1 MPPRNNGVKQLHR
14 LHLQLKEVQD
24 QLDRGP
30 RQLKARQ
37 QIAIQKQETLEAAKQ
52 ANKAAKMAVDQKNL
66 QLKSCETKL
75 SDHKGKLN
83 SASSNREYD
92 ALRKE
97 IDADTMAMSVLEDE
111 IIAALEKVDVSQIAI
126 KKVEAELTAA
136 QAEEAKFTAN
146 VAAAEAPLRA
156 KMAEL
161 EIAVAAAE
169 TCLPA
174 EAANYYQRLV
184 QKYGAEALAQV
195 DGNICSACYVALPP
209 QLLVQLN
216 GGQITFCKTCGRL
229 VYPAADE

>member
-1 MPPRNNGVKQLHR
+1 MPSRNNGVKQLHR
-14 LHLQLKEVQD
+14 LHLQLKEVKD

-37 QIAIQKQETLEAAKQ
+37 QIAIQKQEALETAKL

-66 QLKSCETKL
+66 QLKSCEAKL
-75 SDHKGKLN
+75 SEHKGKLN

-126 KKVEAELTAA
+126 KKVEGELVAA
-136 QAEEAKFTAN
+136 KAEEEKFMAN

-161 EIAVAAAE
+161 ESAVTAAE
-169 TCLPA
+169 TCLPPD
-174 EAANYYQRLV
+174 AANYYQRLV

-216 GGQITFCKTCGRL
+216 AGHITFCKTCGRL